1 MPTHAQRD
9 AFDREVRYAIR
20 HDLRSARALLTHG
33 PQPFAAPERFL
44 TYAIR
49 RDDVEAV
56 AMLTDLGAPVAR
68 ALRKVSGI
76 HVQCVAVLLKHAT
89 PAMLNATDGY
99 FDPLWLAVY
108 RSTRGQNFDPMLD
121 PLEAAGAD
129 ITWAGLE
136 RAFDSEEDLASFKAD
151 LNRTWKDSNT
161 GYLML
166 TLRER
171 LDRNAARAHYVRTC
185 AAKLGDRLAQV
196 TPEQHAASLKD
207 MEARGLM
214 W

>member
-1 MPTHAQRD
+1 MSTHAQRN

-20 HDLRSARALLTHG
+20 HDLRSARALLIHG
-33 PQPFAAPERFL
+33 PKPFAAPERFL

-76 HVQCVAVLLKHAT
+76 HGQCVTVLLKHAT

-99 FDPLWLAVY
+99 FDPLWIAVY
-108 RSTRGQNFDPMLD
+108 RNTYCQGFDQMLD
-121 PLEAAGAD
+121 RLEAAGAD
-129 ITWAGLE
+129 ITWVGVE
-136 RAFDSEEDLASFKAD
+136 RAFDNEEDLAYFKAD

-161 GYLML
+161 GCLML
-166 TLRER
+166 VLRER
-171 LDRNAARAHYVRTC
+171 LDRNEVRAHAVRTC
-185 AAKLGDRLAQV
+185 TAKVTDRLARV
-196 TPEQHAASLKD
+196 TPEQHAATIK
-207 MEARGLM
+207 RGESSVLM
-214 W
+214 